1 MKRFFILSLI
11 ILSTALMAQTTNVVK
26 TSSAENFSLDQARQ
40 NFKNKTLHYTSALA
54 GVNLMQGNKN
64 VYYNLDTLM
73 NQYTDTKNEYEN
85 YSKFKRI
92 GIIFAVAPALA
103 VVPLIFM
110 LLPKDPYSAEPINS
124 QSLTTVIGIGGSVML
139 VTSIFE
145 GIFLKKATN
154 HFYKAIRLYN
164 RHQILCDP
172 ELSSVVKDN
181 ELQYGYLDFDKSQ
194 TKSQSIL
201 NFNYKF

>member
-124 QSLTTVIGIGGSVML
+124 QSLTTVIGIGGSIML

-172 ELSSVVKDN
+172 ELSSVIKDN

>member
-1 MKRFFILSLI
+1 
-11 ILSTALMAQTTNVVK
+11 
-26 TSSAENFSLDQARQ
+26 
-40 NFKNKTLHYTSALA
+40 
-54 GVNLMQGNKN
+54 MQGNKN

-194 TKSQSIL
+194 TKSQSIF